1 MYDEILPKK
10 KEMYGMTLQASGSVV
25 LTTEAALAL

>member
-10 KEMYGMTLQASGSVV
+10 EMYDMTLQASGSVV